1 MPRGETGI
9 GKGSQRRV
17 GRKVGAQPRWQ
28 DPDIR
33 GGDTRGRRGSAAEQ
47 CLGVLETHG
56 LKTVIFCLSGSEL
69 PLRLIFGATSE

>member
-33 GGDTRGRRGSAAEQ
+33 GGDTRGRRGSAATK
-47 CLGVLETHG
+47 GSK
-56 LKTVIFCLSGSEL
+56 KTMKEASI
-69 PLRLIFGATSE
+69 

>member
-33 GGDTRGRRGSAAEQ
+33 GGDTRGRRGSPATK
-47 CLGVLETHG
+47 GSK
-56 LKTVIFCLSGSEL
+56 KTMKEASI
-69 PLRLIFGATSE
+69 